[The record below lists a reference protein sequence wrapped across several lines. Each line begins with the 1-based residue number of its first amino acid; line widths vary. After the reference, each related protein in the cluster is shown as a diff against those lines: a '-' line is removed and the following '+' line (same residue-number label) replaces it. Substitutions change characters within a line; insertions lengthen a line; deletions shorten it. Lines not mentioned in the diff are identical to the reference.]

1 MSLFNTI
8 NLKNWIEENKDLLK
22 PPVGNKCVWKDRNF
36 IVMLIG
42 GPNKREDYHINADEE
57 FFYQIKGD
65 IGLKYIDSEGKFAE
79 ITIKEGDIYLLPA
92 KVPHSPQRPEGSI
105 GMVIEKKRLPEQEDG
120 FAWYCR
126 KCNHFLYEHYI
137 HVSNIET
144 QLPKV
149 FNDYYSKEVN
159 TTCKK
164 CGHKNTKE

>member
-36 IVMLIG
+36 IVMVIG
-42 GPNKREDYHINADEE
+42 GPNNRDDYHINADEE
-57 FFYQIKGD
+57 FFYQINGD
-65 IGLKYIDSEGKFAE
+65 ICLKYIDSDGNFSELE
-79 ITIKEGDIYLLPA
+79 IKEGDIYLLPA

-105 GMVIEKKRLPEQEDG
+105 GMVIEKNRLPKQNDG
-120 FAWYCR
+120 FAWFCR
-126 KCNHFLYEHYI
+126 KCQNKLYDHYI

-144 QLPKV
+144 QLPLV
-149 FNDYYSKEVN
+149 FDEYYSNEEH

-164 CGHKNTKE
+164 CGHKNSKE